1 MLWIFIGRIIHSLQ
15 PVPMKPMNAPEHKPA
30 ATAPPG
36 GHASA
41 AARPLDAVADYYT
54 QKLRRFGATPLGVD
68 WPNRPNQALRFV
80 QLLKL
85 CDFSQPRT
93 LNDVGCGYGA
103 LRALLSQRHRR
114 ARIDYRGTDVSE
126 AMVAAARRRWRH
138 RADCAFEV
146 AAGATRLADYCLASG
161 IFNVK
166 LDCPLPAWEAL
177 VARTLADLQRHSRL
191 GWAVNFIVPP
201 VPGQASPPELY
212 RPPPE
217 HWLAHL
223 AQHQPGAEVT
233 LLRGY
238 GLHEYTLLVRPP
250 AAAASQMLL
259 N

>member
-1 MLWIFIGRIIHSLQ
+1 M
-15 PVPMKPMNAPEHKPA
+15 
-30 ATAPPG
+30 PP
-36 GHASA
+36 S
-41 AARPLDAVADYYT
+41 PLDAVSAYYSGT
-54 QKLRRFGATPLGVD
+54 LQRFGAMPLGVD
-68 WPNRPNQALRFV
+68 WPNRLNQELRLV
-80 QLLKL
+80 QLLKV
-85 CDFSQPRT
+85 CDLSAPRS

-103 LRALLSQRHRR
+103 LRTLLSRRHRR
-114 ARIDYRGTDVSE
+114 AQIDLLGTDVSP

-146 AAGATRLADYCLASG
+146 AEGAVRLADYSLASG

-177 VARTLADLQRHSRL
+177 VAHTLADLQRHSRL

>member
-1 MLWIFIGRIIHSLQ
+1 MPTS
-15 PVPMKPMNAPEHKPA
+15 
-30 ATAPPG
+30 
-36 GHASA
+36 
-41 AARPLDAVADYYT
+41 PLDAVSAYYSGT
-54 QKLRRFGATPLGVD
+54 LQRFGAMPLGVD
-68 WPNRPNQALRFV
+68 WPNRLNQELRLV
-80 QLLKL
+80 QLLKV
-85 CDFSQPRT
+85 CDLSAPRS

-103 LRALLSQRHRR
+103 LRTLLSRRHRR
-114 ARIDYRGTDVSE
+114 AQIDLLGTDVSP
-126 AMVAAARRRWRH
+126 AMVGAARRRWRH
-138 RADCAFEV
+138 RADCVFEV
-146 AAGATRLADYCLASG
+146 AEGAVRLADYSLASG